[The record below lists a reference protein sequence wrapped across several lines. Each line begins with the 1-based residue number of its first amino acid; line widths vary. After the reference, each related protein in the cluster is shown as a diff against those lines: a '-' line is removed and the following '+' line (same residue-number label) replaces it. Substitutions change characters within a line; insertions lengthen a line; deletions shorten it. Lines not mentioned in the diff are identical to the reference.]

1 MFSKCPGA
9 GILGPGQGDINCI
22 QSARVACWGTLIESL
37 HLSCRHA
44 SASSVPSQ
52 FSRPGEGY
60 ESHKIDTLFKT
71 MIYLW
76 KVAINILGAI
86 EDTYIQKTFLWQ
98 ISKCV

>member
-1 MFSKCPGA
+1 M
-9 GILGPGQGDINCI
+9 
-22 QSARVACWGTLIESL
+22 
-37 HLSCRHA
+37 
-44 SASSVPSQ
+44 PSQ

-86 EDTYIQKTFLWQ
+86 ADQIHTYRKHSYGKYLNVSESDILHASS
-98 ISKCV
+98 IPH

>member
-1 MFSKCPGA
+1 MY
-9 GILGPGQGDINCI
+9 

-71 MIYLW
+71 LIYLRN
-76 KVAINILGAI
+76 VAINILGAI
-86 EDTYIQKTFLWQ
+86 ADTYRKHSYGRYLNVSESDILHASS
-98 ISKCV
+98 IPH